1 LFVGF
6 APVNKPRYAVSVV
19 VEHGGSGSKRAAPIA
34 RDILEAAQRRGSGN
48 KTLVKAVPIEKAPD
62 KGATGAR
69 RAG

>member
-1 LFVGF
+1 MFVGF

-19 VEHGGSGSKRAAPIA
+19 VEHGGSGAKRAAPIA

-48 KTLVKAVPIEKAPD
+48 NTLPKTKPYEKASD
-62 KGATGAR
+62 KGAISSR